1 MEQLHRTH
9 LWTALAACAWLWA
22 CDRAPPV
29 RNEPPSLYASAT
41 PTESSPPVATPL
53 ASASVAGAA
62 SAPVETA
69 PRFDP
74 FDFDPALFE
83 KKRPPRSGDWL
94 ARFPEKGQSYERYTS
109 GLPVRPTPRRKEI
122 VLQPLGSFDPAQRE
136 VLETLRELTSIFFD
150 VPVRIADPRDL
161 PRKGQ
166 RGGNGHKQYHA
177 GVILDDL
184 APRLPPTAICSLG
197 ITMGDLYPEPSWN
210 FVFGLASLDKR
221 VGVYSL
227 ARFFPAFTGEPDTAA
242 ARRKALRRSI
252 QVLAHEAGHMFSLE
266 HCTEYEC
273 LMNGSNSLDEMDRQV
288 GMLCPTCL
296 HKLQWNLGFDVRKR
310 YERLRDFYR
319 RVGLEELAA
328 WMDRRLERIPVESG
342 G

>member
-1 MEQLHRTH
+1 
-9 LWTALAACAWLWA
+9 
-22 CDRAPPV
+22 V
-29 RNEPPSLYASAT
+29 
-41 PTESSPPVATPL
+41 
-53 ASASVAGAA
+53 AA
-62 SAPVETA
+62 SSAQPNAST

-74 FDFDPALFE
+74 FDFDPELFE

-94 ARFPEKGQSYERYTS
+94 ARFPEKGQSYEKYVS
-109 GLPVRPTPRRKEI
+109 GLPVRPTARRKEI
-122 VLQPLGSFDPAQRE
+122 VVQPLGPFDPAQRD
-136 VLETLRELTSIFFD
+136 VLETLRELTSIFFE
-150 VPVRIADPRDL
+150 VPVVVASDRDL
-161 PRKGQ
+161 PRKGR
-166 RGGNGHKQYHA
+166 RGTGVHTQYHA

-184 APRLPPTAICSLG
+184 SPRLPTTAICSLG

-227 ARFFPAFTGEPDTAA
+227 ARFFPAFTGEPDTAS

-296 HKLQWNLGFDVRKR
+296 RKLQWNLGFDVRKR

-319 RVGLEELAA
+319 RVGLEELAS
-328 WMDRRLERIPVESG
+328 WMDRRLERIPIESG
-342 G
+342 P

>member
-1 MEQLHRTH
+1 
-9 LWTALAACAWLWA
+9 
-22 CDRAPPV
+22 V
-29 RNEPPSLYASAT
+29 
-41 PTESSPPVATPL
+41 
-53 ASASVAGAA
+53 AA
-62 SAPVETA
+62 SSAQPDTGT

-74 FDFDPALFE
+74 FAFDPVLFE

-94 ARFPEKGQSYERYTS
+94 ARFPEKGQSYEKYVS
-109 GLPVRPTPRRKEI
+109 GLPVRPTARRKEI

-150 VPVRIADPRDL
+150 VPVRVADPRDL

-166 RGGNGHKQYHA
+166 RGGNAHRQYHA

-227 ARFFPAFTGEPDTAA
+227 ARFFPAFSGEPDTEP

-296 HKLQWNLGFDVRKR
+296 RKLQWNLGFDLRKR

-319 RVGLEELAA
+319 GVGLEELAA

>member
-1 MEQLHRTH
+1 V
-9 LWTALAACAWLWA
+9 AA
-22 CDRAPPV
+22 
-29 RNEPPSLYASAT
+29 
-41 PTESSPPVATPL
+41 SSPQPE
-53 ASASVAGAA
+53 AS
-62 SAPVETA
+62 TR
-69 PRFDP
+69 RFDP
-74 FDFDPALFE
+74 FEFDPELFE

-94 ARFPEKGQSYERYTS
+94 ARFPEKGQSYERYVS
-109 GLPVRPTPRRKEI
+109 GLPVRPTARRKEI
-122 VLQPLGSFDPAQRE
+122 VLQPLGPFDPAERD
-136 VLETLRELTSIFFD
+136 VLETLRDLTSIFFE
-150 VPVRIADPRDL
+150 VPVIVASDRDL

-166 RGGNGHKQYHA
+166 RGTSPRQYHA
-177 GVILDDL
+177 GVILDEL
-184 APRLPPTAICSLG
+184 SPRLPPTAICSLG

-227 ARFFPAFTGEPDTAA
+227 ARFFPSFTGEPNSAA
-242 ARRKALRRSI
+242 AQRNALRRSI

-296 HKLQWNLGFDVRKR
+296 RKLQWNLGFDVRKR

-319 RVGLEELAA
+319 RVGLEELAT

-342 G
+342 P